1 MSNEEK
7 WLIEWNEKRKQFH
20 IGFLEDRQ
28 NCNGGQW
35 RTIGSVVGS
44 FQDASRWADEWLLKN
59 TEAKRAYDNRGTT
72 K

>member
-1 MSNEEK
+1 MSEEK
-7 WLIEWNEKRKQFH
+7 WLIEWNEARKQVH

-44 FQDASRWADEWLLKN
+44 FNDASRWADEWILKN